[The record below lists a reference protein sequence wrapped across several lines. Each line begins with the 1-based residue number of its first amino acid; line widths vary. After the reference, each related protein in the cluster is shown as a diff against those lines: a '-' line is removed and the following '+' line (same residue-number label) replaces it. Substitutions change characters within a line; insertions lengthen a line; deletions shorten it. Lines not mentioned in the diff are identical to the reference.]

1 MGEASRRESERY
13 TIYFDGFSVLTLAKR
28 MQDMYEVYS
37 NIVGK
42 GKTIV
47 VCTPTPEGT
56 HYLRIENTT
65 GYFKMVNGKLIVI
78 DEVDYRLSGFE
89 SGW

>member
-1 MGEASRRESERY
+1 MAIMKGIMHDAGNGMESSEEVKNERVMVNM
-13 TIYFDGFSVLTLAKR
+13 TEGRK
-28 MQDMYEVYS
+28 MC
-37 NIVGK
+37 
-42 GKTIV
+42 TIV